1 VSQTIGYAR
10 VSARDQNPQL
20 QLDAF
25 AAAGCDRLFVE
36 KASGALRER
45 PQLSAALEYARAG
58 DVLVVW
64 KLDRLGRSL
73 PNTIELMTQLDAR
86 KIDIRVLTMPVD
98 TTTTMGKALFYMAA
112 IFAEIEREFI
122 LERAAAGRA
131 AARAR
136 GETGGRPRAVTPEK
150 LAAARA
156 LLETKRT
163 IAQAAAAVGVGR
175 STLYRYLNVPQPS
188 AGVDSGTEVSDTSF
202 EMPEWL
208 PEVGEPTHSRK

>member
-1 VSQTIGYAR
+1 VSQTIGY
-10 VSARDQNPQL
+10 
-20 QLDAF
+20 
-25 AAAGCDRLFVE
+25 VE
-36 KASGALRER
+36 KASGVLRDR
-45 PQLSAALEYARAG
+45 PQLAAALEYARPG

-64 KLDRLGRSL
+64 KLDRLGRTLVDLVETVAGLEKRGIGFRSL
-73 PNTIELMTQLDAR
+73 EEGDFIN
-86 KIDIRVLTMPVD
+86 
-98 TTTTMGKALFYMAA
+98 TTTAA
-112 IFAEIEREFI
+112 GELIFHIFASLAQFERRMI
-122 LERAAAGRA
+122 RERAAAGRA

-175 STLYRYLNVPQPS
+175 STLYRYLSVPQPGLN
-188 AGVDSGTEVSDTSF
+188 ADGGTQVSDTSF

-208 PEVGEPTHSRK
+208 PPVGQPTHSRK